1 MENANKLLML
11 GFSVILFAAAVAVT
25 IVMYYHNYSFMNEIE
40 GYDSFGVIEKER

>member
-25 IVMYYHNYSFMNEIE
+25 IAMYYHNYSFMNEIE
-40 GYDSFGVIEKER
+40 EHKSSWCIIEKS